1 MRALERHDPRTIGR
15 YRVLARISAGG
26 LAMVYFG
33 RSRTGR
39 AVALKA
45 VHTEFAADPA
55 HRARF
60 RHEVAAARAV
70 GGRYS
75 PGVLDADPDAP
86 VPWLAME
93 YVPSV
98 TLRDAGTLPSP
109 IVWTIGSG
117 LVAALASIHQAG
129 VAHLDVKPANV
140 LLTADGPR
148 LTDFGIAAALRDGA
162 AHLGGVP
169 AGSAGYMAPEQAA
182 GGWVSPASDVFA
194 LGATLAFAL
203 TGNPRDADVGD
214 DLLRALIEPCLRVD
228 PAERPTLADL
238 APALAEFAGARL
250 PAEVTA
256 AIATSAREADN
267 PPTDPLAGEA
277 RGRIRRRALLI
288 GAGALVAGGGA
299 AAVVATTTGDS
310 SAQPPPPTTTTRA
323 TPVTSSSPAP
333 EPRTLEFYMFGDAPV
348 RALTTTVNG
357 DTVTVR
363 NVRLPYRRLVE
374 IPAWPA
380 RSTYRINYHH
390 GVGQVTYKVI
400 VDGQEYLS
408 GNSSTTGTDAKPE
421 PVDGI
426 I

>member
-1 MRALERHDPRTIGR
+1 
-15 YRVLARISAGG
+15 
-26 LAMVYFG
+26 MVYFG
-33 RSRTGR
+33 RSQTGR

-75 PGVLDADPDAP
+75 PGVLDAGPDAP
-86 VPWLAME
+86 IPWLAME

-98 TLRDAGTLPSP
+98 TLRDAAPLPSP

-140 LLTADGPR
+140 LLTGDGPR
-148 LTDFGIAAALRDGA
+148 LTDFGIAAALRDGT

-194 LGATLAFAL
+194 LGATLAYAL

-228 PAERPTLADL
+228 PAERPLLADL

-250 PAEVTA
+250 PATVTA
-256 AIATSAREADN
+256 EIATSAREADN
-267 PPTDPLAGEA
+267 PPADPLDGQA
-277 RGRIRRRALLI
+277 RRRIRRRALLI
-288 GAGALVAGGGA
+288 GAGALVVGGGGV
-299 AAVVATTTGDS
+299 AAVVAANADNGTTDNGTTDNG
-310 SAQPPPPTTTTRA
+310 SAPSTTRSTPPSGA
-323 TPVTSSSPAP
+323 PVTATSEEPAA
-333 EPRTLEFYMFGDAPV
+333 EPRTAEFYVFGDAPV
-348 RALTTTVNG
+348 RVLTTTING
-357 DTVTVR
+357 DAVTVR
-363 NVRLPYRRLVE
+363 NVKLPYRRLVE
-374 IPAWPA
+374 IPEWPT
-380 RSTYRINYHH
+380 RSTYRINYHQ
-390 GVGQVTYKVI
+390 GIGQVTYKLI

-408 GNSSTTGTDAKPE
+408 GGSSSTGGDHEPG

>member
-1 MRALERHDPRTIGR
+1 
-15 YRVLARISAGG
+15 
-26 LAMVYFG
+26 MVYFG
-33 RSRTGR
+33 RSQTGR

-45 VHTEFAADPA
+45 AHTEFAADPA
-55 HRARF
+55 HRERF

-86 VPWLAME
+86 IPWLAME

-98 TLRDAGTLPSP
+98 TLRDAAPLPSP
-109 IVWTIGSG
+109 VVWTIGSG

-140 LLTADGPR
+140 LLTGDGPR
-148 LTDFGIAAALRDGA
+148 LTDFGIAAALRDGT

-194 LGATLAFAL
+194 LGATLAYAL

-228 PAERPTLADL
+228 PAERPLLADL

-250 PAEVTA
+250 PAAVTA
-256 AIATSAREADN
+256 EIATSAREADN
-267 PPTDPLAGEA
+267 PPADPLGEQA
-277 RGRIRRRALLI
+277 RRRFRRRALLI
-288 GAGALVAGGGA
+288 GAGALVVGGGGGA
-299 AAVVATTTGDS
+299 AAVVAANADNGT
-310 SAQPPPPTTTTRA
+310 AQPAPSTTRSTPPSGTPITA
-323 TPVTSSSPAP
+323 TSEET
-333 EPRTLEFYMFGDAPV
+333 EPRTAEFYVFGDAPV
-348 RALTTTVNG
+348 YALTTTING
-357 DTVTVR
+357 DAVTVR
-363 NVRLPYRRLVE
+363 NVKLPYRRLVE
-374 IPAWPA
+374 IPEWPT
-380 RSTYRINYHH
+380 RSTYRINYHQ
-390 GVGQVTYKVI
+390 GIGQVTYKVI
-400 VDGQEYLS
+400 ADGREYLT
-408 GNSSTTGTDAKPE
+408 GNSSSAGGDQKPG